1 MAWAARHGCC
11 AAHGGGESPKRG
23 SQARRGRHA
32 AWAVTIADAAMLSA
46 QVQARGGRGLGRK
59 AQAAVRRREGGVPER
74 EGSSAVI
81 VGEDGVAG
89 AGRKGAPSG
98 SSRVRG
104 RSGRAAQPAIV
115 GEDGAGGGGP
125 ATSSSAWTLESS
137 QASTRDTKGRLVNSS
152 GFIIKSNII
161 MNPMSYN
168 KLT

>member
-1 MAWAARHGCC
+1 MRRCSQPRSRRGEEGASGARHKQLFAG
-11 AAHGGGESPKRG
+11 
-23 SQARRGRHA
+23 AREECPRGRA
-32 AWAVTIADAAMLSA
+32 A
-46 QVQARGGRGLGRK
+46 
-59 AQAAVRRREGGVPER
+59 P
-74 EGSSAVI
+74 AVI

-137 QASTRDTKGRLVNSS
+137 QASTRETKGRLVNSS

-161 MNPMSYN
+161 IDSMSYN